1 MAMADFITN
10 AINGGQLPWV
20 ISGFV
25 FAASV
30 LVFLAFAFVLSP
42 VIETQRRL
50 DRELAAMGL
59 GGRRA
64 MGAQAQIRRLTT
76 YRPVDAYFK
85 AVERGSSQSDA
96 IEKRLFE
103 AGFYGRS
110 AVLIYNTI
118 RLALVGVGFVV
129 VFVAANALLPHG
141 MPFQVPITIFGSLVL
156 SVGLIVVPSIALD
169 VYANGIKESYR
180 RSFPD
185 FMDMM
190 ITCADAGMSLEAAVE
205 RVGGEF
211 SGTHRHL
218 GVQLSI
224 LTLQIRAGKSLRDA
238 LRELADRIGLEEAHS
253 LAVLFRQSEE
263 LGTSL
268 VDALRVYSNEMR
280 TQRMLRAEEKANSL
294 PVRMVLPLGLCV
306 FPVVMMIVMLP
317 AILRMKGIFF

>member
-1 MAMADFITN
+1 MADFI
-10 AINGGQLPWV
+10 ASVVGGNQLTLL
-20 ISGFV
+20 ISALV

-30 LVFLAFAFVLSP
+30 LIFLAFAFLLVP
-42 VIETQRRL
+42 VFETQRRL
-50 DRELAAMGL
+50 DRELTAMGL

-64 MGAQAQIRRLTT
+64 MGAQAQIRRIST

-85 AVERGSSQSDA
+85 AVERGGAQPDA

-103 AGFYGRS
+103 AGFYGRGS
-110 AVLIYNTI
+110 LLVYNLF
-118 RLALVGVGFVV
+118 RVALVGIVFVV
-129 VFVAANALLPHG
+129 LFALASAFLPRG
-141 MPFQVPITIFGSLVL
+141 LPFRLPIVVFGSLL
-156 SVGLIVVPSIALD
+156 FSLGFIVIPSIMLD

-205 RVGGEF
+205 RVAGEF
-211 SGTHRHL
+211 SGTHKHL
-218 GVQLSI
+218 GVQLNI
-224 LTLQIRAGKSLRDA
+224 LTLQLRAGKSLRDA
-238 LRELADRIGLEEAHS
+238 LRELADRIGLEEARA

-268 VDALRVYSNEMR
+268 VDALRVYSAEMR
-280 TQRMLRAEEKANSL
+280 TQRILRAEEKANSL

-317 AILRMKGIFF
+317 VIIRMKGVFF

>member
-1 MAMADFITN
+1 MGDFIAN
-10 AINGGQLPWV
+10 VLGGSQLTLL
-20 ISGFV
+20 ISGLV

-30 LVFLAFAFVLSP
+30 LIFLAFAFLLVP
-42 VIETQRRL
+42 VFETQRRL

-64 MGAQAQIRRLTT
+64 MGAQAQIRRIAT
-76 YRPVDAYFK
+76 YKPVDAYFK
-85 AVERGSSQSDA
+85 AVQRSSEQPDA

-103 AGFYGRS
+103 AGFYGRG
-110 AVLIYNTI
+110 AIIIYNVL
-118 RLALVGVGFVV
+118 RLALVGAAFTA
-129 VFVAANALLPHG
+129 VFTLSSVLLPAG
-141 MPFQVPITIFGSLVL
+141 IPFRLPISVIGSLIFGL
-156 SVGLIVVPSIALD
+156 GFIVVPSIALD
-169 VYANGIKESYR
+169 FYAKGIKETYR

-205 RVGGEF
+205 RVTSEF
-211 SGTHRHL
+211 SATHPHL
-218 GVQLSI
+218 GVQLNI
-224 LTLQIRAGKSLRDA
+224 LTLQLRAGKSLREA
-238 LRELADRIGLEEAHS
+238 LSELADRIGLEEARA

-268 VDALRVYSNEMR
+268 VDALRVYSAEMR
-280 TQRMLRAEEKANSL
+280 TQRVLRAEEKANSL

-317 AILRMKGIFF
+317 VIIRMKGVFF

>member
-1 MAMADFITN
+1 MPDFITSLITSN
-10 AINGGQLPWV
+10 QLTLV

-30 LVFLAFAFVLSP
+30 LIFLAFAFLLGP

-50 DRELAAMGL
+50 DRELVAMGIG
-59 GGRRA
+59 GGRRSMA
-64 MGAQAQIRRLTT
+64 AQAQIRRLSI

-85 AVERGSSQSDA
+85 AAERAGSQPDA

-110 AVLIYNTI
+110 AVFIYSLL
-118 RLALVGVGFVV
+118 RLAVVGVGFVV
-129 VFVAANALLPHG
+129 AFVVASAVLPSG
-141 MPFQVPITIFGSLVL
+141 IPFRLPIAIFGSLTL
-156 SVGLIVVPSIALD
+156 ALGLIVIPSVALD
-169 VYANGIKESYR
+169 FYARGIKETYR

-205 RVGGEF
+205 RVSSEF
-211 SGTHRHL
+211 SATHRHL

-224 LTLQIRAGKSLRDA
+224 LALQIRAGKSLRDA
-238 LRELADRIGLEEAHS
+238 LREMSDRIGLEEARA

-268 VDALRVYSNEMR
+268 VDALRVYSAEMR
-280 TQRMLRAEEKANSL
+280 TQRILRAEEKANSL
-294 PVRMVLPLGLCV
+294 PVRMVIPLGVCI
-306 FPVVMMIVMLP
+306 FPVVMMIIMLP